1 MAQRAAWPQVRNPRT
16 WGDDAHSHSIIG
28 RNPLTAKSLPM
39 QIPRGWRP
47 QLAGWVAMIY
57 SASARTVGGIVK
69 AKALRNAG
77 LDAILLAHAR
87 FVIDAQPHPPA
98 CLAHRGRD

>member
-1 MAQRAAWPQVRNPRT
+1 QRAAWPSFGNPRT

-28 RNPLTAKSLPM
+28 RNPLTAKVCPCRS
-39 QIPRGWRP
+39 RAVGAP

-57 SASARTVGGIVK
+57 SASARTVGGIGK

-77 LDAILLAHAR
+77 LPALLLAHAR
-87 FVIDAQPHPPA
+87 FVINAQPHPPA